1 MLLTIFIL
9 AVGLVLMSK
18 GADFF
23 VDGAS
28 SLAKKFK
35 IPSIIIGLTI
45 VAMGTSAPEA
55 SVSITSAI
63 KGVSG
68 VAIGN
73 AIGSNIANIL
83 LILGIT
89 SAICALKLQRNTVK
103 FELPF
108 VTIITVLL
116 CGMGYYFQSISRVC
130 AAILLTLFILFLGYL
145 FKMSKDANNEESEIK
160 DLGIFKIIL
169 FIVGGLIA
177 LVYGSDLTVNSA
189 IDIAKSLNISDRI
202 IGLTIIA
209 IGTSLPELVTCII
222 AALKKQSDIA
232 IGNIVGS
239 NIFNILFVIG
249 LTGVI
254 KPMTFSPEFLFD
266 GAIAIISSILLFMCT
281 VRDRALTRWE
291 GISFIAMYIGYLTY
305 IIVK

>member
-9 AVGLVLMSK
+9 AIGLILMSK

-23 VDGAS
+23 VEGAS

-73 AIGSNIANIL
+73 AIGSNIANIF

-89 SAICALKLQRNTVK
+89 SAICALKLQKNTVK

-108 VTIITVLL
+108 VILITTFL
-116 CGMGYYFQSISRVC
+116 CGMGYYFNSISRLC
-130 AAILLTLFILFLGYL
+130 AGILLALFILFLGYL
-145 FKMSKDANNEESEIK
+145 FKVSKEANNDECEIK
-160 DLGIFKIIL
+160 ELSIFKIIL
-169 FIVGGLIA
+169 FIIGGLIA

-189 IDIAKSLNISDRI
+189 IDVAKSLNVSDRI
-202 IGLTIIA
+202 IGLTIIS

-239 NIFNILFVIG
+239 NIFNILFVLGI
-249 LTGVI
+249 TGII
-254 KPMTFSPEFLFD
+254 KPMPFNNEFLFD
-266 GAIAIISSILLFMCT
+266 GAIAIISSILLFLCT
-281 VRDRALTRWE
+281 VKDRALTRWE
-291 GISFIAMYIGYLTY
+291 GLTFLTIYIGYLTF